1 MRGVWL
7 VLVAPTTRGCG
18 STKRVLRGRLQRH
31 LDHDNHVTLAALKE
45 VMKTRLSFRELVA
58 GGREA

>member
-18 STKRVLRGRLQRH
+18 STKRGLRGRPQRH

-45 VMKTRLSFRELVA
+45 LMKDPPFIP
-58 GGREA
+58 